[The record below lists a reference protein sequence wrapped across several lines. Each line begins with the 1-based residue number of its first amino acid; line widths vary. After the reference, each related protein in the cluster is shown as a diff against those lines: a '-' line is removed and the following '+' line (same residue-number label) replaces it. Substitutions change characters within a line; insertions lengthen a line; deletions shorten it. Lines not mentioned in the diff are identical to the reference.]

1 MLDRSADGPD
11 AAGARTS
18 NSQSRCF
25 AASRAVH
32 GVADA
37 PGTVLT
43 NSWGGA
49 IPLVATTRKASEIAG
64 ASRAQ
69 DKLSSKEGH
78 PATMPQRVAFTA
90 AVGHRVRPAMIAL
103 LAAITALALSMGA
116 STDRALAGG
125 VDLTAC
131 ASDGA
136 ENLFDFADW
145 SGGSVYAGH
154 ACPANYSTQGVMSRT
169 TGAAAVANWTAAA
182 IFRAPLGTSI
192 TDIHGDI
199 NIVDDQVGA
208 SGWTAG
214 LTDESGYWFYGGPG
228 NASGVYSSY
237 GQWVPFDYNVGS
249 LQQFAL
255 SAVCVWAS
263 CPSKSGNPYAYVTM
277 RNIRVHLVDFSV
289 PDLTNGRGQLWTT
302 NAASEWLSGVHSAG
316 FDAGDNMGIKR
327 AWIDIDGGLAKERVG
342 GCDYHLRKPCDDYP
356 TILDLDTA
364 GLSDGYHTVTI
375 KAQDAADNVNAL
387 SHTFRVDNHAPDKPS
402 TPTLAGAAAS
412 TWRTTNSFTVNY
424 ANPGT
429 GGGSPNSSSDVQVCK
444 VDPVTGNADE
454 SQCMTPQSGAAPS
467 GTNTFGVP
475 TTGEFKARVRV
486 HDALYTGA
494 WSDWSP
500 RLRFDDTVPG
510 QAREPHLNGWINNAE
525 AQTFTIQPPNPAQFA
540 HPASG
545 IAGYAVTKDG
555 STPGAAITDPA
566 GATSETATVSLSG
579 LPNGVNTIKA
589 RAISGAGL
597 PATNANVESQDVKI
611 DRLPPT
617 PDASGSTGAGWSNA
631 DVTLTMTASD
641 QPTLSG
647 MGAAAAGQPY
657 SDGAYLT
664 YEVDGGSA
672 QHIRGGS
679 GSITLSED
687 GSHVVVLHATDLAG
701 NLSAAKTVRVNI
713 DHQPPVADATGDTG
727 SGWSRGDVTV
737 GMGGTD
743 QAGLSGMGGAPSGEP
758 YTNGAY
764 LTYEVDGGTAQHIRG
779 GSGSLTLTDDGTH
792 LVTVHATD
800 VAGNAGTR
808 KTVNVNIDR
817 RAPQVTLTGV
827 PQDGVLLNT
836 PATVKIAATDDV
848 SGMSNGSVDY
858 QLDDADVRTISGATT
873 TVSVPSDGNHML
885 RTRAIDTAGNTSE
898 WHTTSFVDK
907 TPPNGGLELQD
918 HNNPRLISFYVSEAC
933 IKSAS
938 IELRQPGG
946 EWIPLETTTGD
957 HHITATIPQDIY
969 DQRGTFEVRA
979 LVTDCA
985 GNPAILD
992 KQYGGPND
1000 GQSAVGRLD
1009 ARAGMLLMASFIKD
1023 ALKPCSALKK
1033 VKPKKARTTAARKA
1047 SLVAAKRNAR
1057 ATGQRCARS
1066 KGNKQAA
1073 PRAAAA
1079 ATVDTKKKNAKQP
1092 GGKTSKTATTPGA
1105 VLGVL
1110 TAENGVAAAG
1120 QAVDIQVRP
1129 HTATSQWKTIATART
1144 DANGKVQFGVPKSP
1158 SLYVRLVFRHTEDL
1172 ADATSATL
1180 ETAVA
1185 ATSTIKANKRRLHNQ
1200 QTARFSGRLA
1210 GGYLPAGGREVE
1222 LQGFNPVKHKWVP
1235 VKTAGLKADD
1245 KGRWKA
1251 TYKFT
1256 ATHRPTIYK
1265 FRLRISARSDYP
1277 FAGGY
1282 SKSVKLS
1289 VTP

>member
-1 MLDRSADGPD
+1 MLDRSADNPD
-11 AAGARTS
+11 AAGTRTS
-18 NSQSRCF
+18 KLASRCL
-25 AASRAVH
+25 AADRAVH
-32 GVADA
+32 RDADVR
-37 PGTVLT
+37 GGVLT

-49 IPLVATTRKASEIAG
+49 IRLVATTRKASEIAG
-64 ASRAQ
+64 ARRAQ

-78 PATMPQRVAFTA
+78 PATMPKRVAFTA
-90 AVGHRVRPAMIAL
+90 AVGHRVRPGMIAL
-103 LAAITALALSMGA
+103 LATIAALALSMGA

-125 VDLTAC
+125 IDLTAC

-145 SGGSVYAGH
+145 SGGSVYVGH

-182 IFRAPLGTSI
+182 IFRAPPGTSI

-228 NASGVYSSY
+228 NASGVYTSY

-263 CPSKSGNPYAYVTM
+263 CPSKSGSPYAYVTM

-302 NAASEWLSGVHSAG
+302 NAASEWLSGVHSAA
-316 FDAGDNMGIKR
+316 FDASDNMGIKR
-327 AWIDIDGGLAKERVG
+327 AWLDIDGSLANERVG
-342 GCDYHLRKPCDDYP
+342 GCDYHLRKPCDDYA
-356 TILDLDTA
+356 TNLDLDTA

-387 SHTFRVDNHAPDKPS
+387 SHTFRVDNHAPDQPS

-429 GGGSPNSSSDVQVCK
+429 GGGSPNSASDVQVCK
-444 VDPVTGNADE
+444 IDPVTGNADE
-454 SQCMTPQSGAAPS
+454 SQCTTPQSGAAPS

-475 TTGEFKARVRV
+475 SPGEFKARVRV

-500 RLRFDDTVPG
+500 RLRFDNTVPG
-510 QAREPHLNGWINNAE
+510 TASLDHLNGWLNATE
-525 AQTFTIQPPNPAQFA
+525 AAAANYRVHRPSPTIYPEPV
-540 HPASG
+540 SG
-545 IAGYAVTKDG
+545 IAGYATTLDG
-555 STPGAAITDPA
+555 STPGAAINAPA
-566 GATSETATVSLSG
+566 NPSDETASLDLAP
-579 LPNGVNTIKA
+579 LPNGTTTIKA
-589 RAISGAGL
+589 RAISGASI
-597 PATNANVESQDVKI
+597 AAAAVDSQQVSI
-611 DRLPPT
+611 DRLAPT
-617 PDASGSTGAGWSNA
+617 GEATGATGTTWTKQ
-631 DVTLTMTASD
+631 DVPLTLTGVD
-641 QPTLSG
+641 QPALSG
-647 MGAAAAGQPY
+647 MGAADGADPY
-657 SDGAYLT
+657 TKGAYLT

-727 SGWSRGDVTV
+727 SGWSRTDVTV

-758 YTNGAY
+758 YINGAF
-764 LTYEVDGGTAQHIRG
+764 LTYEVDAGAAQHIRG

-792 LVTVHATD
+792 LVTIQATD
-800 VAGNAGTR
+800 LAGNAGTP

-817 RAPQVTLTGV
+817 HAPQVTLTGV

-836 PATVKIAATDDV
+836 PATVKIAAADNV
-848 SGMSNGSVDY
+848 SGMSTGSVEY
-858 QLDDADVRTISGATT
+858 QLDDADVRTTSGATT
-873 TVSVPSDGNHML
+873 TVSVPSDGNHVL

-907 TPPNGGLELQD
+907 TPPNGGLEPQD
-918 HNNPRLISFYVSEAC
+918 HNDPRLISFYLSEAC
-933 IKSAS
+933 IKSAT

-957 HHITATIPQDIY
+957 HHITATVPQDIY

-992 KQYGGPND
+992 TQYGGPND
-1000 GQSAVGRLD
+1000 GQTAVVRLD
-1009 ARAGMLLMASFIKD
+1009 ARAGMLLMASFTND
-1023 ALKPCSALKK
+1023 GPESCTALKK
-1033 VKPKKARTTAARKA
+1033 AKHRKARMTGARKA
-1047 SLVAAKRNAR
+1047 SVVAAKRKAR
-1057 ATGQRCARS
+1057 ATGKRCARPKAS
-1066 KGNKQAA
+1066 KLATA
-1073 PRAAAA
+1073 RAAVA
-1079 ATVDTKKKNAKQP
+1079 ATVDAKNENAKQV
-1092 GGKTSKTATTPGA
+1092 GGKTSKTATTPRA

-1110 TAENGVAAAG
+1110 TAENGVPGAG
-1120 QAVDIQVRP
+1120 QAVDVQVRP

-1144 DANGKVQFGVPKSP
+1144 DAKGNVQFRVPKSP

-1200 QTARFSGRLA
+1200 QTVRFSGRLA
-1210 GGYLPAGGREVE
+1210 GGYLPASGREVE
-1222 LQGFNPVKHKWVP
+1222 LQGFNPVKDKWVP
-1235 VKTAGLKADD
+1235 VKTAGLKADG

-1282 SKSVKLS
+1282 SKIVKLT